1 MYHQRTFIYK
11 THPILVLYI
20 PLKTSTQHMCFTVCD
35 SSEACNEQHMC
46 FTVCDSSEACNEQH
60 MCFTVC
66 DSSEACNE
74 QHMCFTVC
82 DSYEA
87 CNEHN
92 YVNSLQCNRSIEIML
107 L

>member
-35 SSEACNEQHMC
+35 S
-46 FTVCDSSEACNEQH
+46 
-60 MCFTVC
+60 
-66 DSSEACNE
+66 
-74 QHMCFTVC
+74 
-82 DSYEA
+82 YEA

>member
-46 FTVCDSSEACNEQH
+46 FTVCDS
-60 MCFTVC
+60 
-66 DSSEACNE
+66 
-74 QHMCFTVC
+74 
-82 DSYEA
+82 YEA